1 MTEKK
6 TLKISGIEEGTVI
19 DHITTENTFKVAE
32 FLNLKGSENIVT
44 VGLNLGS
51 KRLGKKG
58 LIKIGNR
65 FLNKDEVDKIALV
78 APNAKIN
85 IIRGYEVK
93 EKFSVEIPKM
103 ITGTMKCPNPKCITN
118 DQPVVTRFY
127 VLKKDPLKMRC
138 HYCERSIGR
147 DDIEVA

>member
-19 DHITTENTFKVAE
+19 DHITAENTFKVAE
-32 FLNLKGSENIVT
+32 FLNLRESENVLTI
-44 VGLNLGS
+44 GLNLGS
-51 KRLGKKG
+51 EKFGKKG
-58 LIKIGNR
+58 LIKIANR
-65 FLNKDEVDKIALV
+65 FLNKDEVNKIALV
-78 APNAKIN
+78 APNTRIN

-103 ITGTMKCPNPKCITN
+103 ITGTLKCPNPKCITN
-118 DQPVVTRFY
+118 DQYVKTKFY
-127 VLKKDPLKMRC
+127 VLKKEPLKMRC
-138 HYCERSIGR
+138 HYCERCIGR